1 MAAFSS
7 GHMGSALLV
16 DEGEV
21 TPTSA
26 QDSPVAPRAC
36 GEKPCP
42 IDPCHSSD
50 LAFCKPHP

>member
-26 QDSPVAPRAC
+26 QDSPVAPRAR

-50 LAFCKPHP
+50 LSFCKPHP